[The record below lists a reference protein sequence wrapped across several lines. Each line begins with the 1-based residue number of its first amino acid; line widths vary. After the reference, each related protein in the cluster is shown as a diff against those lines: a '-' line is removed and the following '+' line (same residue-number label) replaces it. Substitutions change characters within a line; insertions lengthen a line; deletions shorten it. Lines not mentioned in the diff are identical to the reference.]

1 MPSTAQSTVTE
12 VTSCCSILHSI
23 KNGYLGGRNLGH
35 REVIKDS
42 IMKTIKNA
50 IVRLR
55 LLSTRASLRV
65 LSGTIILVSGQLFAD
80 GNIPDVLKADD
91 ASGII
96 APRII
101 GGQRAAEG
109 AWPSTVA
116 LVRVSNQ
123 SLFQR
128 QFCAANLIN
137 SRWAVTAAH
146 CLFDNFG
153 TPLDP
158 SALRVAMGFT
168 DLADESDATEVIAS
182 ALFIHPDYD
191 NSDPAAPHD
200 IALIELAQNTN
211 QPFMRLFDGDV
222 RDVAGDAA
230 IVVGWGVVDFSNPAQ
245 PLFPSEL
252 NQVAVPIVTNAVCN
266 EPESYN
272 GLIGEGQVCA
282 GFREG
287 GRDSCLG
294 DSGGPLMIAQN
305 GEFRQAGVVSF
316 GRGCAQPNFY
326 GVYSRLSFYKT
337 WISEISGISDFEN
350 PNATGV
356 LISESGNSA
365 IQPQVRPVDP
375 VPGAGTEV
383 GESGGSGS
391 LSAMLPILTLFI
403 AWIVWSRRERFNA

>member
-1 MPSTAQSTVTE
+1 MMNTAQNIMTL

-23 KNGYLGGRNLGH
+23 KNGHPDGRKVGH
-35 REVIKDS
+35 REVITDS
-42 IMKTIKNA
+42 IMKKIKNA
-50 IVRLR
+50 IGRLR
-55 LLSTRASLRV
+55 LLSPGNCLRV
-65 LSGTIILVSGQLFAD
+65 LSGTIILASGQLFAD
-80 GNIPDVLKADD
+80 GSVADGLKTDD
-91 ASGII
+91 ASSIV

-101 GGQRAAEG
+101 GGQRAAEA
-109 AWPSTVA
+109 AWPSAVA

-153 TPLDP
+153 TPIDP
-158 SALRVAMGFT
+158 STVRVALGFN
-168 DLADESDATEVIAS
+168 DLAEESDATEVIIS
-182 ALFIHPDYD
+182 SLFIHPEYD
-191 NSDPAAPHD
+191 NSDASAPHD
-200 IALIELAQNTN
+200 IALIELAQNTD

-222 RDVAGDAA
+222 RELAGDAA

-252 NQVAVPIVTNAVCN
+252 NQVSVPVVSNAVCN
-266 EPESYN
+266 EPQSYN

-294 DSGGPLMIAQN
+294 DSGGPLMISQN

-326 GVYSRLSFYKT
+326 GVYSRVSFYNT
-337 WISEISGISDFEN
+337 WISEITGISDFEN
-350 PNATGV
+350 PDATGV
-356 LISESGNSA
+356 SGA
-365 IQPQVRPVDP
+365 TGATQPEAGRVDP
-375 VPGAGTEV
+375 PVGSSTSGD

-391 LSAMLPILTLFI
+391 LSAMLPILTLFL
-403 AWIVWSRRERFNA
+403 AWIVWSRRERFNS

>member
-1 MPSTAQSTVTE
+1 MANTAQDIMTR
-12 VTSCCSILHSI
+12 VTSCCSILRFI
-23 KNGYLGGRNLGH
+23 KNGRPDGRKLGH
-35 REVIKDS
+35 REVITDS
-42 IMKTIKNA
+42 IMKIIKNA

-55 LLSTRASLRV
+55 LLSSGNCLRI
-65 LSGTIILVSGQLFAD
+65 LSATIILASSQLFAD
-80 GNIPDVLKADD
+80 GIVSDSLKSDD
-91 ASGII
+91 ASSIV

-101 GGQRAAEG
+101 GGQRAAEA
-109 AWPSTVA
+109 AWPSAIA

-158 SALRVAMGFT
+158 SAVRAALGFN
-168 DLADESDATEVIAS
+168 DLAQESDATEVIIS
-182 ALFIHPDYD
+182 GIFIHPDYD
-191 NSDPAAPHD
+191 NSDASAPHD
-200 IALIELAQNTN
+200 IALVELAQNTD

-222 RDVAGDAA
+222 RELAGDAA

-252 NQVAVPIVTNAVCN
+252 NQVSVPVVSNAVCN
-266 EPESYN
+266 EPQSYN

-294 DSGGPLMIAQN
+294 DSGGPLMITQN

-337 WISEISGISDFEN
+337 WIGEIAGISDFEN

-356 LISESGNSA
+356 GIASGTDLS
-365 IQPQVRPVDP
+365 QSGRLDP
-375 VPGAGTEV
+375 PIGSGSSTQD

-391 LSAMLPILTLFI
+391 LSAMLPIFTLFL
-403 AWIVWSRRERFNA
+403 AWIVWSRRERFND